1 MYYKLLKKLEVG
13 VTSVQAI
20 EGIELLIL
28 DDEPG
33 VLRAL
38 SLLLQSYKCR
48 VTALSSPSLLL
59 EHLRSGAAPDLILSD
74 LRMPEMSGIEV
85 LSILRREGCNTP
97 FILMS
102 GHANE
107 AERMEARKVGATGFL
122 SKPFLPQEL
131 LALLSRSIS
140 GHNGHRRATG

>member
-1 MYYKLLKKLEVG
+1 M
-13 VTSVQAI
+13 TSVQAI

-48 VTALSSPSLLL
+48 VTALSSPLLLL
-59 EHLRSGAAPDLILSD
+59 EHLRAGAAPELIISD

-85 LSILRREGCNTP
+85 LLTLRRNGCQTP

-107 AERMEARKVGATGFL
+107 AERMEAKQAGAIGFL

-131 LALLSRSIS
+131 LALVSRSIS
-140 GHNGHRRATG
+140 KPDQPHRATG